1 MSSSTGQEPMRDP
14 MREPVQVMLPGR
26 RCLLVRLTAAAGR
39 RLELLDVINTY
50 ADGLREEPGTELFM
64 VSLDPDDEDLVWM
77 YELFRDE
84 DAENAH
90 RAADGFTA
98 LLAGVADLLQGSP
111 AVLRMEPIRMTVHEG
126 VLSQDWSL

>member
-1 MSSSTGQEPMRDP
+1 MNAMPEQ
-14 MREPVQVMLPGR
+14 EPVQVLLPGR
-26 RCLLVRLTAAAGR
+26 RCLLVRLTAATGR

-64 VSLDPDDEDLVWM
+64 VSLDPDDENLVWM

-84 DAENAH
+84 GAENAH
-90 RAADGFTA
+90 RAASGFA
-98 LLAGVADLLQGSP
+98 EMLGGVTDLLDGPP
-111 AVLRMEPIRMTVHEG
+111 AVLRMEPIRMAVQEG